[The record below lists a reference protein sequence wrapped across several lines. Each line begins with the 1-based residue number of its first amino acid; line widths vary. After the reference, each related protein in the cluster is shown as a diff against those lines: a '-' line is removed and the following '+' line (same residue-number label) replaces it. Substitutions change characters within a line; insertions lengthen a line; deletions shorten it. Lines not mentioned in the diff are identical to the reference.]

1 MSNRILLQNTFEQLL
16 QEITPQNLISQ
27 QCRLEKETLT
37 ILGNAYDLGR
47 YKKIYLLGSG
57 KAVIPMAKAVQELL
71 KGYIDK
77 TVIVGAYPL
86 EETLEQTLYIQST
99 HPLPSQQS
107 IIAANALEEALGKL
121 ESEDLFIYLLSGGSS
136 ALLELPEHG
145 ISLEEFQKAT
155 SLMIRGGMPIAMMNG
170 VRKHL
175 SRVKGGKL
183 AAYTRAEGIVL
194 VLSDVVGDD
203 LHAIG
208 SAPLYCDTTT
218 FSDAVTNLKAFG
230 LFDQMP
236 HSIQR
241 FLVEGEKG
249 VYIETPKKVSD
260 RIEHFILGSNTIV
273 LQKAQELLSKA
284 GVETTIIDKPLQ
296 GDVTDIAEQLLTL
309 AHRPLNKRHC
319 YLQGGEATVTV
330 KGDGR
335 GGRNQHLCLTV
346 VDRLEGDTDITF
358 LSAATDGVDGNSDAA
373 GALIDLHSRA
383 NAQVNHIDPKHYLE
397 LFDSHT
403 FFAKSGELLVSG
415 PTHNNLLDIVM
426 MLIEPNIITRRD

>member
-16 QEITPQNLISQ
+16 QEITPQNLVAQ
-27 QCRLEKETLT
+27 QCHIEKETLT
-37 ILGNAYDLGR
+37 ILGTSYDLQR

-57 KAVIPMAKAVQELL
+57 KAVIPMARAVQELL
-71 KGYIDK
+71 KGYINK

-86 EETLEQTLYIQST
+86 DEALDETHYIQST

-107 IIAANALEEALGKL
+107 IVAANALEEALGEL
-121 ESEDLFIYLLSGGSS
+121 ESGDLFIYLLSGGNS
-136 ALLELPEHG
+136 ALVELPEHG
-145 ISLEEFQKAT
+145 ITLEEFQKAT
-155 SLMIRGGMPIAMMNG
+155 SLMLKGGMPIEMMNG

-183 AAYTRAEGIVL
+183 AASTKAEGIVL

-218 FSDAVTNLKAFG
+218 FSDAITHLKAFG

-241 FLVEGEKG
+241 FLAEGEKG
-249 VYIETPKKVSD
+249 VYIETPKKVSE
-260 RIEHFILGSNTIV
+260 RIDHYILGSNAIV
-273 LQKAQELLSKA
+273 LQRAKELLAKA
-284 GVETTIIDKPLQ
+284 GVETTIIEKPLQ
-296 GDVTDIAEQLLTL
+296 GDVADIAEQLLAL
-309 AHRPLNKRHC
+309 AHRPLSKRHC
-319 YLQGGEATVTV
+319 YLLGGEATVIV

-335 GGRNQHLCLTV
+335 GGRNQHLCLMV
-346 VDRLEGDTDITF
+346 VDKLEGDTDITF

-373 GALIDLHSRA
+373 GALIDQHSRV
-383 NAQVNHIDPKHYLE
+383 NAQVNHIDPKHHLE
-397 LFDSHT
+397 LFDSNT
-403 FFAKSGELLVSG
+403 FFAKSGELLVPG

-426 MLIEPNIITRRD
+426 MLIEPNINTRRD